1 MGKEDTGRVISAG
14 GMKRRENG
22 RINKKSS
29 LKREGVNN
37 RK

>member
-1 MGKEDTGRVISAG
+1 MRKEDTGRVMSAG
-14 GMKRRENG
+14 SMKRRENG
-22 RINKKSS
+22 RINKKSN

>member
-1 MGKEDTGRVISAG
+1 MGKDDTGRVISAG
-14 GMKRRENG
+14 SMKRRGNG
-22 RINKKSS
+22 RINKKSN